1 MKKGKVLGKGQIAVA
16 VMLVALGAAIWLNT
30 KYLPSSTKY
39 LGEASYVSTTE
50 DDKDSV
56 QTSAKPENS
65 SEDYFTTAKKERT
78 KARETAVEAV
88 EEMLDSDKLTD
99 ADKKAVLEKIAK
111 IGADIERESNIEA
124 LLKAKGFEKA
134 LAVISDSGIDIV
146 VYSKGLTSAETM
158 QIQDIVT
165 EQTDI
170 PLANIKIIPV
180 TK

>member
-50 DDKDSV
+50 DEGESV
-56 QTSAKPENS
+56 QTSAKPESNT
-65 SEDYFTTAKKERT
+65 EDYFETAKKERA
-78 KARETAVEAV
+78 KAREEAVDTV
-88 EEMLDSDKLTD
+88 EEMLDTDKLTD
-99 ADKKAVLEKIAK
+99 ADKKSVLEKIEK
-111 IGADIERESNIEA
+111 IGKNIEKESNIET

-134 LAVISDSGIDIV
+134 LAVISDSSVDII
-146 VYSKGLTSAETM
+146 VYSQGLTSAETL

-165 EQTDI
+165 KQTDI

>member
-50 DDKDSV
+50 DEAESV
-56 QTSAKPENS
+56 QTSAKPENNT
-65 SEDYFTTAKKERT
+65 EDYFETAKKERT
-78 KARETAVEAV
+78 KARETAVETV
-88 EEMLDSDKLTD
+88 EEMLDTDKLSD

-111 IGADIERESNIEA
+111 IGANIEKESNIET
-124 LLKAKGFEKA
+124 LLKAKGFKKA
-134 LAVISDSGIDIV
+134 LAVIGDGSIDII
-146 VYSKGLTSAETM
+146 VYSQGLTSAETL

-165 EQTDI
+165 KQTDI